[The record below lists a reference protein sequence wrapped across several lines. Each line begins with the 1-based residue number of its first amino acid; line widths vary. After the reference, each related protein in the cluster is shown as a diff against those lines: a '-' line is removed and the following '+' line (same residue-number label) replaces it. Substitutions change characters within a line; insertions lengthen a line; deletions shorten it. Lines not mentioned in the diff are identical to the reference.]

1 MSATKREKE
10 RIRKQKWRE
19 GLKKKPEVYGKY
31 LESEK
36 MRKRHAKLTSSV
48 PNLPTTPQLVEAI
61 QSPTTPNT
69 AFSTKQSRNR
79 SLKKAD
85 DHLPQSPRKK
95 VEIIQNLASKY
106 QIRIKLHESRGRPR
120 KELSEKKKEW
130 MFEFLGRSDITHTN
144 PGRQDN
150 VYVGKVNGERQYL
163 PRQYLLWTLRDL
175 LDIVNGTS
183 ELLSIQNSSSYSF
196 LCSQKSS
203 LSRKFMILL
212 RAINSLFLT
221 KIFLTHLVFVTSVK
235 MW

>member
-61 QSPTTPNT
+61 QSPKTTPTTPNT

-106 QIRIKLHESRGRPR
+106 QIRIKL
-120 KELSEKKKEW
+120 L
-130 MFEFLGRSDITHTN
+130 
-144 PGRQDN
+144 
-150 VYVGKVNGERQYL
+150 
-163 PRQYLLWTLRDL
+163 
-175 LDIVNGTS
+175 
-183 ELLSIQNSSSYSF
+183 
-196 LCSQKSS
+196 
-203 LSRKFMILL
+203 
-212 RAINSLFLT
+212 
-221 KIFLTHLVFVTSVK
+221 
-235 MW
+235 